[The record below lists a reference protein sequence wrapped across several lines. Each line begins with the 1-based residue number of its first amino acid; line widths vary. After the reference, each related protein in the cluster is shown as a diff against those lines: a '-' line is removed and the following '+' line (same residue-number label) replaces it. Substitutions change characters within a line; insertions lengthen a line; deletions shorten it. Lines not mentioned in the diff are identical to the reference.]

1 MMDPNMEI
9 TTAERTNLGTKTKY
23 AKKEIN
29 VFGDKD
35 IRTEILPR
43 DIHPD
48 MSILTSLQEDIS
60 WSNTPVSILSVKDI
74 LGETLPDVRFRDQ
87 DTGVAVLQRLKHKY
101 VGLESDEMGDQVD
114 TVEDMETGLFKIFS
128 KEEPDLMIEMPSV
141 KPSIVSKIRS
151 MQQSNEILTTV
162 IRFNG
167 MNCPEMT
174 ENLCNMERCKTVQDR
189 QCGKMDELSC
199 PKVAQQYKDKSL
211 TDFVDQQD

>member
-1 MMDPNMEI
+1 MI
-9 TTAERTNLGTKTKY
+9 ACVGQQ
-23 AKKEIN
+23 A
-29 VFGDKD
+29 
-35 IRTEILPR
+35 
-43 DIHPD
+43 
-48 MSILTSLQEDIS
+48 IS
-60 WSNTPVSILSVKDI
+60 GGALLK
-74 LGETLPDVRFRDQ
+74 VRFRDQ
-87 DTGVAVLQRLKHKY
+87 GMAVAVLQGLKHKY

-199 PKVAQQYKDKSL
+199 PKVPQQYKDKSL

>member
-1 MMDPNMEI
+1 M
-9 TTAERTNLGTKTKY
+9 GTKTNY

-151 MQQSNEILTTV
+151 MQQSKEILTAVV
-162 IRFNG
+162 IFNG

-174 ENLCNMERCKTVQDR
+174 TLR
-189 QCGKMDELSC
+189 
-199 PKVAQQYKDKSL
+199 SL
-211 TDFVDQQD
+211 E